1 VVTRIRQP
9 RVIQDPEVILVI
21 RDSRA
26 TITSPKVLARIIV
39 LEGIVACVEKQTTQ
53 QHKAAVT

>member
-1 VVTRIRQP
+1 VVTRRRQP
-9 RVIQDPEVILVI
+9 RVIQDLEVIMVI

-26 TITSPKVLARIIV
+26 AITSPKVLARIAV
-39 LEGIVACVEKQTTQ
+39 LGGIVVCVERQTTQ